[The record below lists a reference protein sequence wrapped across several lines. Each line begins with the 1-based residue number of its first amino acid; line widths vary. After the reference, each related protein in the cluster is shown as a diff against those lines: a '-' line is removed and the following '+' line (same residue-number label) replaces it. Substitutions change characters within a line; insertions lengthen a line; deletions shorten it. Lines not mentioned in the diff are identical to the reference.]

1 MVGERERRREK
12 GDGEGSRVCAREREA
27 EKEGERRGKGK
38 ETERARRRQAL
49 IELVIFKAFFLSIV
63 CRGTGI
69 REGGRKKKFTPISKS
84 LTSFLTDVVSALL
97 FN

>member
-1 MVGERERRREK
+1 M
-12 GDGEGSRVCAREREA
+12 RERE
-27 EKEGERRGKGK
+27 KGERRGKGR

-63 CRGTGI
+63 CCGTRIRGK
-69 REGGRKKKFTPISKS
+69 KKKFTPISKS